1 MMFNNFA
8 SIDIGDKHLS
18 LIIGNFSSDPKHKK
32 KTVSESKLDTVA
44 QVISGLTITGIY
56 LINVSDETKDG
67 GLAKRCERIIS
78 SGKRNGQKCG
88 KIALDN
94 INGVNVCGIHGGK
107 GKPVQEKIAQ
117 EKTLQ
122 EKTQEKTPKKAPR
135 KSSLIYTNK
144 QKFCHNLISV
154 LNGIDMKNIGTFI
167 IERQPPKNR
176 IMSEISHYVYMYLIG
191 MIGSDQSRKI
201 VYYNARKR
209 MKLMC
214 DMFAEKC
221 QEDGVTFAK
230 NTTYT
235 ARKKNSIKLATFLME
250 KYIKSANGVHKI
262 GEFQKQDDVSD
273 CVIQL
278 IFYVAG
284 KFLKSF

>member
-18 LIIGNFSSDPKHKK
+18 LIIGSFSDNIKLKK
-32 KTVSESKLDTVA
+32 NSGAGAGVAKVA
-44 QVISGLTITGIY
+44 QVIGGLTVTGIY
-56 LINVSDETKDG
+56 LINVSDESTDG
-67 GLAKRCERIIS
+67 GLATRCERIIA
-78 SGKRNGQKCG
+78 SGKRSGQKCG
-88 KIALDN
+88 KIALSAV
-94 INGVNVCGIHGGK
+94 NGVNVCGIHGG
-107 GKPVQEKIAQ
+107 
-117 EKTLQ
+117 EKTGMG
-122 EKTQEKTPKKAPR
+122 KTQGEQEGKKVPR
-135 KSSLIYTNK
+135 KKSSLIYTNK
-144 QKFCHNLISV
+144 QKFCNNLTKV
-154 LNGIDMKNIGTFI
+154 LNGIDMKKIGTFI

-191 MIGSDQSRKI
+191 LIGGEQGRNI

-214 DMFAEKC
+214 DLFAEKC
-221 QEDGVTFAK
+221 QEDGITFAK
-230 NTTYT
+230 NSTYT
-235 ARKKNSIKLATFLME
+235 ARKKNSIKLATFLMN

-262 GEFQKQDDVSD
+262 DEYQKQDDVSD